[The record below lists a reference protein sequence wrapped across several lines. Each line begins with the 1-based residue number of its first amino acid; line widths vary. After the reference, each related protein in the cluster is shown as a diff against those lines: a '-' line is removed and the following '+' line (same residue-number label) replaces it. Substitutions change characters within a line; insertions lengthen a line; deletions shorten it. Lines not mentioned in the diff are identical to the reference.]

1 LKPFLIAP
9 DTSHKYRPDIDGL
22 RAIAVLSVVSYHAF
36 PSALTGGFVGVDVF
50 FVISGFLIT
59 SILIG
64 DIETHSFS
72 PLTFYARR
80 IRRIFPALA
89 VCLAAVLIYGSFALM
104 PSEFALLGK
113 HVFLAATFLSN
124 VGLWYEAG
132 YFDTAANF
140 KPLLHLWSLGVEEQ
154 FYILWPIIL
163 WISFRAKANTILVI
177 AFLFLLS
184 FTVNISLSKDVT
196 SAFYLPIGRF
206 WELLAGAAAVWLVGI
221 ELSSRVRLWLSVAGI
236 TAIFAAAAGFTPD
249 MRFPGWLAL
258 LPALGTFIII
268 LAGPAALV
276 NNHVLSRP
284 VLVRIGL
291 LSYPLYVWHWPLIS
305 FAYVVRQGKP
315 PTPLLAGLLIGCAF
329 LLAWITF
336 RFVEKPVRLRFGD
349 RLTVATAV
357 VFGALGLCG
366 MGVWANAGI
375 PQRFPPLPGIDIGK
389 IVDARLD
396 ADFKATPGMNVTDY
410 GAFWLAHLGRPPAR
424 KIVLSGDSVLFHYG
438 PRVQQLADDDQLA
451 ADVFF
456 VTGPSCPPVPHVVQ
470 HDKFEGCR
478 ELVDFLVDLVRRETI
493 KAVVLGASWNGY
505 GSKIIERDGHSFQIN
520 QREGADAFYAN
531 LEDYVSRL
539 QELGAEVY
547 LVLPVP
553 NHRRFDPAT
562 MVTRTMFGFDV
573 APGVNIP
580 VETDALRAA
589 NEEATTKLRGIK
601 ERTGAIL
608 LNPLDDLCEA
618 DYCSAFFEDGKPKF
632 SDGLHLRPAFVR
644 QHLHFLDELLAGP

>member
-1 LKPFLIAP
+1 MKPFLFAP
-9 DTSHKYRPDIDGL
+9 NTSHKYRPDIDGL

-36 PSALTGGFVGVDVF
+36 PLALTGGFVGVDVF

-64 DIETHSFS
+64 EIETNRFS

-89 VCLAAVLIYGSFALM
+89 VCLAAVLVYGSFALL
-104 PSEFALLGK
+104 PSEFSLLGK
-113 HVFLAATFLSN
+113 HVFLAATFISN
-124 VGLWYEAG
+124 IGLWYEAG

-163 WISFRAKANTILVI
+163 WISVRAKASTVLVL
-177 AFLFLLS
+177 AFVFLLS
-184 FTVNISLSKDVT
+184 FSANIALSSKDVT
-196 SAFYLPIGRF
+196 SAFYLPIARF
-206 WELLAGAAAVWLVGI
+206 WELLAGAAAVWLVEI
-221 ELSSRVRLWLSVAGI
+221 ELSSRLRFWLSVGGM
-236 TAIFAAAAGFTPD
+236 TAIFVAVAGFTPD

-258 LPALGTFIII
+258 LPALGTVAII

-276 NNHVLSRP
+276 NYHILSRP
-284 VLVRIGL
+284 VLVGIGL

-336 RFVEKPVRLRFGD
+336 RCVEKPIRFGIGD
-349 RLTVATAV
+349 RLTVATTI

-366 MGVWANAGI
+366 MAVWANAGFA
-375 PQRFPPLPGIDIGK
+375 QRFPQLPGIDLSK

-396 ADFKATPGMNVTDY
+396 ADFKATSGMNVTDY

-424 KIVLSGDSVLFHYG
+424 KVVLGGDSVLFHYG

-456 VTGPSCPPVPHVVQ
+456 VTGPSCPPPSH
-470 HDKFEGCR
+470 R
-478 ELVDFLVDLVRRETI
+478 SYSAT
-493 KAVVLGASWNGY
+493 N
-505 GSKIIERDGHSFQIN
+505 
-520 QREGADAFYAN
+520 
-531 LEDYVSRL
+531 SRV
-539 QELGAEVY
+539 AE
-547 LVLPVP
+547 
-553 NHRRFDPAT
+553 
-562 MVTRTMFGFDV
+562 
-573 APGVNIP
+573 
-580 VETDALRAA
+580 
-589 NEEATTKLRGIK
+589 
-601 ERTGAIL
+601 
-608 LNPLDDLCEA
+608 
-618 DYCSAFFEDGKPKF
+618 S
-632 SDGLHLRPAFVR
+632 
-644 QHLHFLDELLAGP
+644 